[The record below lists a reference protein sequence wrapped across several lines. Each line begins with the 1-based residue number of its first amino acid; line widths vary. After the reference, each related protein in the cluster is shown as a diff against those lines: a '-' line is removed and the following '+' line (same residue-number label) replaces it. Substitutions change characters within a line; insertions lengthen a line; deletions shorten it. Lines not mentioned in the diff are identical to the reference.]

1 MTTIK
6 IKSYSEYEA
15 ALNRIDVLYGSEQG
29 SEYYSEREFLKT
41 AIEDY
46 EEEMFKD
53 GWDGKPKC
61 NLSNVARISKFGERF
76 SNGDEVY
83 IVEPGS
89 NYISSVLVCGYDADT
104 EYYMLSDGHKIFKM
118 YTGFIYSTYD
128 AAKNSTIEHPG
139 YGFSFGDL

>member
-6 IKSYSEYEA
+6 IKSYQEYEA
-15 ALNRIDVLYGSEQG
+15 ALNKIDVLYGSELG
-29 SEYYSEREFLKT
+29 SKYYLERESLKT
-41 AIEDY
+41 AVEAY
-46 EEEMFKD
+46 EKEIFKD

-61 NLSNVARISKFGERF
+61 SSCHDDKISQFGERF
-76 SNGDEVY
+76 RNGDEVY
-83 IVEPGS
+83 LVEPGS
-89 NYISSVLVCGYDADT
+89 NYISSVLVCGYDATT
-104 EYYMLSDGHKIFKM
+104 EYYVLSDGHKIFKM